1 MNSTLFHLNIVS
13 IWKKILK
20 NVKIFLLNSQN
31 CASSPLFF
39 LVELPQIGPL
49 VVSRLHVI
57 STLRSDVETKMND
70 SLVII
75 YTHEL
80 SIFFWGI
87 WNKNLAFYCMRCRKI
102 GDKSLLTTIYMGVF
116 FFHLGYNVQS
126 PEQGLVKK

>member
-1 MNSTLFHLNIVS
+1 MDSTLLFTITYLVKLPEHNIKS
-13 IWKKILK
+13 FYKTMEFPKLCK
-20 NVKIFLLNSQN
+20 SL
-31 CASSPLFF
+31 F
-39 LVELPQIGPL
+39 LVDLPQIGPL

-57 STLRSDVETKMND
+57 LTFRSDVETKMND